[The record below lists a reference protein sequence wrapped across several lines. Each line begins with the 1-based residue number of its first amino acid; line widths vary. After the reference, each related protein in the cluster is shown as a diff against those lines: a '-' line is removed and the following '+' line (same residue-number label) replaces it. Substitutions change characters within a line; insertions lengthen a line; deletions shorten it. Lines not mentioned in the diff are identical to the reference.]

1 VRTLA
6 SYRAYYR
13 RWSAGWE
20 AQALLRA
27 EPVAG
32 DAGLGAAFAA
42 MADEFRYPDGG
53 IDQAALTHIRR
64 LKARMEAERIPRG
77 TDPALHLK
85 LGPGGL
91 ADVEWVAQLFQLR
104 HARAIPALRTTRTLD
119 VLAAVA
125 AAGLLAAADRDVLA
139 AAWLLA
145 ARIRDNLMLVRGRPS
160 DVLPTS
166 PPGLPAVARLMG
178 YGPGESR
185 ALLDDYRRTARRARS
200 AMERVFY
207 G

>member
-1 VRTLA
+1 
-6 SYRAYYR
+6 
-13 RWSAGWE
+13 
-20 AQALLRA
+20 
-27 EPVAG
+27 
-32 DAGLGAAFAA
+32 
-42 MADEFRYPDGG
+42 
-53 IDQAALTHIRR
+53 
-64 LKARMEAERIPRG
+64 MEAERIPRG

-104 HARAIPALRTTRTLD
+104 HACAIPALRTTRTLD
-119 VLAAVA
+119 ALDAAA
-125 AAGLLAAADRDVLA
+125 TAGLLAEADRDVLA
-139 AAWLLA
+139 AAWQLA

-166 PPGLPAVARLMG
+166 PPELSAVARLAG

-200 AMERVFY
+200 VVERVFY